1 MDKQRGPTVQQR
13 ELYLISLSTFK
24 VFNSESIPDTET
36 AAENKSILKY
46 VAVSIISVI
55 LDLAAAVKDTYL
67 NREGRKAHVFQAIAL
82 PHIVHM
88 NK

>member
-1 MDKQRGPTVQQR
+1 
-13 ELYLISLSTFK
+13 
-24 VFNSESIPDTET
+24 
-36 AAENKSILKY
+36 
-46 VAVSIISVI
+46 